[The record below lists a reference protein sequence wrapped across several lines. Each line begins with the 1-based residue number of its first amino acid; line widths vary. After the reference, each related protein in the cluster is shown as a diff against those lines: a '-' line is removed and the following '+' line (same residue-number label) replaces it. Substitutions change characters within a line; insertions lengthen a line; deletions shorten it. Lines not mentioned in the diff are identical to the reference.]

1 MFYLFTPKD
10 SYPPLYAVILSLYST
25 IFVAFWRVKER
36 KLAVRWGTRGCES
49 VAVGRLRP
57 EYVANLG
64 LQQQTPGQG
73 EKTVDAI
80 QAGDDLKRDA
90 KIALSI
96 PVIAACGVGLGLVLS
111 GIFVIEAL
119 VAQVYE
125 GLGKEVVVRHSLQSI
140 LF

>member
-1 MFYLFTPKD
+1 M
-10 SYPPLYAVILSLYST
+10 
-25 IFVAFWRVKER
+25 KER

-57 EYVANLG
+57 EYVANLT
-64 LQQQTPGQG
+64 LEQQTPGRG

-80 QAGDDLKRDA
+80 RAGDDLKRDA

-96 PVIAACGVGLGLVLS
+96 PVIAACGLGLGLVLS
-111 GIFVIEAL
+111 GIFVIEAFVTQL
-119 VAQVYE
+119 YE
-125 GLGKEVVVRHSLQSI
+125 GIGKEVVVCHPSQCR